1 MPEIIAKCVLC
12 SEPMTP
18 KARVLLA
25 CFGLW
30 GMTGRALTSEELTLD
45 DIAEKIGS
53 YRQRVSISLR
63 ELVKLQLVE
72 VTNGYSARGGGV
84 KKTYKLSSRVL
95 GAQLPQ
101 TFLDVV
107 DLPSSVTQ
115 PMPLNIE
122 AIATSRP
129 MSHPEQFLLTV
140 MASQYPASPLGL
152 LLAVVDCASVW
163 GVSSSE
169 LLLRLKQLFAKYP
182 EGCWWEAFKK
192 RVSSDVTWLLS
203 QTKLVESLCC
213 PGTDWSD
220 VARPTKSP
228 FWMLNS
234 CFGDFYV
241 GPATAGAGFDAKG
254 VPTRRLLLWLE
265 AAVTQGL
272 KHEKGLSWFSRSK
285 EPFGDAF
292 AHFGG
297 REPPYLRSL
306 FGDFSKVVLGRY
318 PELRRSRV
326 VDKERILVV
335 PIFLQHGLAYQL
347 GLVTLVEAANGIE
360 GVESESPEA
369 ADQAS

>member
-169 LLLRLKQLFAKYP
+169 LLLRLKQFFAKYP

-306 FGDFSKVVLGRY
+306 LGISLRLFWAVTQSSGAVELSTRSEYWWCQFFFSMGL
-318 PELRRSRV
+318 
-326 VDKERILVV
+326 
-335 PIFLQHGLAYQL
+335 PINWA
-347 GLVTLVEAANGIE
+347 
-360 GVESESPEA
+360 
-369 ADQAS
+369 